1 MQEHA
6 SVSSILPFIHLLFPY
21 SIHVVSCFVQEFY
34 DYSIELVNAPI
45 FNLVLHIDYKASPSG
60 NIVPLYRCYCRSKKS
75 NPCGFNLKLKLCG
88 YLIFNIHNWSS
99 TLSHLEIIR
108 QFWVFTIRWELNLKL
123 IMILD
128 LYFYRTVVNIDLI
141 QYT

>member
-60 NIVPLYRCYCRSKKS
+60 NIADPKNQIRVDLIS
-75 NPCGFNLKLKLCG
+75 NSSCVATLF
-88 YLIFNIHNWSS
+88 LIF
-99 TLSHLEIIR
+99 IIDR
-108 QFWVFTIRWELNLKL
+108 VRCL
-123 IMILD
+123 IWR
-128 LYFYRTVVNIDLI
+128 LYGNSGFSRSGGS
-141 QYT
+141 